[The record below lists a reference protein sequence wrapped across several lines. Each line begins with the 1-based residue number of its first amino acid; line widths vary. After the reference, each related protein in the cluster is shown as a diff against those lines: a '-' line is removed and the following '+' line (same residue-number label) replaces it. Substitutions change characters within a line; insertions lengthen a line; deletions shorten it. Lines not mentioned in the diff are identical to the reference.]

1 MKKQVVATVVL
12 ALLLCLAVAGC
23 GGGGTAT
30 PAATVT
36 AASNLIDY
44 ARSENWLALPAPA
57 SINKSVD
64 VFYVYPTEY
73 VAGPNG
79 PTISTINDPNMV
91 AGAQAAFAKQATAF
105 AAVGNIFAPY
115 YRQADA
121 TYALSLTP
129 IDAVYN
135 VIGGIPATDVT
146 GAFDYYIRHHNNGR
160 PFILASHSQGSTVVA
175 LLLKNYM
182 RDNPVVYSRMI
193 AAYAIGWS
201 FTQDYFDQ
209 NPHLRFAQSAD
220 DTGVIIAYNTQGPG
234 FTGKN
239 PVVFPGAMAIN
250 PITWTRTQDAAAAG
264 QNLGS
269 LLLNATGAVVL
280 PAQPSVMNFADAQ
293 VTPIDPATSV
303 INPASSTSVL
313 LCHTVN
319 PAALQTNPVFTAG
332 VYHNY
337 DYPFY
342 YANIAANAANR
353 VNKFLAFWH

>member
-1 MKKQVVATVVL
+1 
-12 ALLLCLAVAGC
+12 VAG
-23 GGGGTAT
+23 TALSSVA
-30 PAATVT
+30 PSTV
-36 AASNLIDY
+36 DY
-44 ARSENWLALPAPA
+44 SRSENWLALPSSTSKA
-57 SINKSVD
+57 ID

-73 VAGPNG
+73 IAGQNG
-79 PTISTINDPNMV
+79 PIISTINDPGMV
-91 AGAQAAFAKQATAF
+91 AGAQNAYAKQATAF
-105 AAVGNIFAPY
+105 ATIGNIFAPY

-121 TYALSLTP
+121 TYALGLSP

-135 VIGGIPATDVT
+135 VIGGAPESDVT
-146 GAFDYYIRHHNNGR
+146 AAFDYYIRNYNNGR

-175 LLLKNYM
+175 LLLKDYM
-182 RDNPVVYSRMI
+182 REHPLVYRRMI

-201 FTQDYFDQ
+201 FTQEYFDQ
-209 NPHLRFAQSAD
+209 NPHLRFAQNAD
-220 DTGVIIAYNTQGPG
+220 DTGVIISYNTQGPA
-234 FTGKN
+234 FAGKN

-250 PITWTRTQDAAAAG
+250 PITWTRTQDLAPAG

-269 LLLNATGAVVL
+269 LLLDATGAVVL

-293 VTPIDPATSV
+293 ITPINPTTSQ
-303 INPASSTSVL
+303 IDTTSSTSVI

-319 PAALQTNPVFTAG
+319 PAALQTNPVFVAG

-353 VNKFLAFWH
+353 VARFLASGY